1 MIKKLFI
8 YDTTNWIIQLFRY
21 VFVGGFAFI
30 VDYCL
35 LFLLTESLGIYY
47 ILSAT
52 ISFIAGLIINY
63 IISTQW
69 IFKKSRLSN
78 TAIEFIVYGIIGVIG
93 LLLNDLI
100 LYLFTDIM
108 HNHYMISKLIAAAL
122 VMGWNFVGRRT
133 ILFKK

>member
-1 MIKKLFI
+1 MIKKIFI
-8 YDTTNWIIQLFRY
+8 YDTTNWTIQLFRY

-30 VDYCL
+30 VDYSL

>member
-30 VDYCL
+30 VDYSL